1 MSGFKLTPD
10 AKASLM
16 QIARYTEQQ
25 WGKKQRNGYL
35 KVIDDCFHTLSETPN
50 LGRIRPEI
58 HHALRSHPAGK
69 HIVFYIIHQDYISIV
84 QVLHE
89 RMEPARHLGLDDR

>member
-1 MSGFKLTPD
+1 MSHFKLTPD

-25 WGKKQRNGYL
+25 WGKKQRNDYL
-35 KVIDDCFHTLSETPN
+35 KVIDDCFHSLSKNPQ

-58 HHALRSHPAGK
+58 YHALRSHPAGK
-69 HIVFYIIHQDYISIV
+69 HIVFYIVRHDPIAIV

-89 RMEPARHLGLDDR
+89 RMEPARHPGLDEC